1 MNNPTD
7 LQLLIIF
14 FTKERYYTSQ
24 NLFDN
29 LNNEDQTRLFDVLI
43 KFGKNKVENEQ

>member
-24 NLFDN
+24 NLFD
-29 LNNEDQTRLFDVLI
+29 
-43 KFGKNKVENEQ
+43 